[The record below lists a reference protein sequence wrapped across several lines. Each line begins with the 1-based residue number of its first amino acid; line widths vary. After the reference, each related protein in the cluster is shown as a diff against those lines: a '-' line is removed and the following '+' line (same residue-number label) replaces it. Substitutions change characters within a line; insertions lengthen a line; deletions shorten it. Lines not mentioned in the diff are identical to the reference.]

1 MSQCSVPP
9 ASTGPFGNRLI
20 SCSSTPSLATRAAI
34 TRPRE
39 APRSTPATITPLFT
53 PVPAP
58 ASVRASTLR
67 VSSQERLRHARVDRD
82 EQPGGEGQVA
92 AGQREDR
99 RGDVLRE
106 HLFLQQRALGVERA
120 ELLLGDAVD
129 GGALRAPAAGE
140 DAGAAD
146 HAVRVDAVDADAD
159 RAE

>member
-1 MSQCSVPP
+1 MPRGRRPP
-9 ASTGPFGNRLI
+9 PWW
-20 SCSSTPSLATRAAI
+20 SSSK
-34 TRPRE
+34 
-39 APRSTPATITPLFT
+39 
-53 PVPAP
+53 
-58 ASVRASTLR
+58 
-67 VSSQERLRHARVDRD
+67 ERRRHARVDRD

-99 RGDVLRE
+99 RGNVLWE

-120 ELLLGDAVD
+120 KLLLGDAVD

-159 RAE
+159 RAELGGQQADLVRLV